1 MIPPEHKVQKKTGER
16 AERHNGDETVDVLDS
31 ILIQKYA
38 SEKTT
43 LDERQLYV
51 GDVNDDGQVDVLDA
65 ADIQKHAAEKLSE
78 FKKK

>member
-1 MIPPEHKVQKKTGER
+1 MV
-16 AERHNGDETVDVLDS
+16 
-31 ILIQKYA
+31 QKYA

-43 LDERQLYV
+43 LDERQQYV

-65 ADIQKHAAEKLSE
+65 ADIQKYAAEKLAE